1 MALACRRKKN
11 ETSGFRGR
19 RRVIGINGRDDKRDG
34 AWTGQDRTGQVV
46 AAEKEK
52 RDAWLPA
59 EPQEKNSGMALNGIA
74 SHGKGL
80 SWSESARSTAWQ
92 LPFGQIVM
100 LLTDMIDRRFL
111 AAGSQHSARGKGQ
124 RTEGRGLGRPRGKSA
139 PWGCSIAC
147 SWVTAF
153 NIGRS

>member
-1 MALACRRKKN
+1 MASLRCGEGEAGCVVATRTPRKGARK
-11 ETSGFRGR
+11 T
-19 RRVIGINGRDDKRDG
+19 DDG
-34 AWTGQDRTGQVV
+34 AR
-46 AAEKEK
+46 
-52 RDAWLPA
+52 P
-59 EPQEKNSGMALNGIA
+59 MM
-74 SHGKGL
+74 GKVRL

-111 AAGSQHSARGKGQ
+111 AAGSQHSAKGKGQ
-124 RTEGRGLGRPRGKSA
+124 RAKPKGSRAKPKDSRAKPKGQGRPRGKSA
-139 PWGCSIAC
+139 PCGYSTAC